1 MSNVCLPRSSVSDC
15 PSLDILA
22 IVVVVVVVVVVA
34 AAAYVDLVMFEAEF
48 EVVIDGLVGDFA
60 EEGKI
65 RDTNLLLLCAFKD
78 GLLDLGLARLSPV
91 AHIGGGLGATEAAT
105 LLLPASRTS

>member
-1 MSNVCLPRSSVSDC
+1 MV
-15 PSLDILA
+15 I
-22 IVVVVVVVVVVA
+22 VVA
-34 AAAYVDLVMFEAEF
+34 AAAYVDLVMFKAEF
-48 EVVIDGLVGDFA
+48 EILIDGLIGDFA

-65 RDTNLLLLCAFKD
+65 RDTNLLLLCAFED
-78 GLLDLGLARLSPV
+78 GLLDLRLARLSSV